1 MKKEPEAKPG
11 DGLPA
16 VGALTAICVL
26 ECFLTVVNGDPRP
39 IVAGSIVRAAVCTV
53 LFLSMLYQRKRPEAQ
68 SKGSLLV
75 MGLLT
80 AVLVLDFA
88 LAVIGGSSSRI
99 VSRSFARAAVC
110 AVLFPYMIHQ
120 RWKNRK

>member
-1 MKKEPEAKPG
+1 MKKKRETKPG
-11 DGLPA
+11 DGLAA

-26 ECFLTVVNGDPRP
+26 ECFLAAAEGSPSR
-39 IVAGSIVRAAVCTV
+39 IVSGSIARAIVCTV
-53 LFLSMLYQRKRPEAQ
+53 LFLSMLYQRKRPETQ
-68 SKGSLLV
+68 SKGSLLA

-80 AVLVLDFA
+80 AVCILDFA

-99 VSRSFARAAVC
+99 VSRRFAGAAVC
-110 AVLFPYMIHQ
+110 TALFPYMIYQ

>member
-1 MKKEPEAKPG
+1 MRKKPETKTG

-16 VGALTAICVL
+16 VGALTAICAL
-26 ECFLTVVNGDPRP
+26 ECVLAAVNGEPRP
-39 IVAGSIVRAAVCTV
+39 IVLGGVVRAAVCLV
-53 LFLSMLYQRKRPEAQ
+53 LFLSMLCQRKKPEAQ
-68 SKGSLLV
+68 SKGSLLA

-80 AVLVLDFA
+80 AVCVLDFA
-88 LAVIGGSSSRI
+88 LAVIGGSSSRV

-110 AVLFPYMIHQ
+110 TALFPYMIYQ